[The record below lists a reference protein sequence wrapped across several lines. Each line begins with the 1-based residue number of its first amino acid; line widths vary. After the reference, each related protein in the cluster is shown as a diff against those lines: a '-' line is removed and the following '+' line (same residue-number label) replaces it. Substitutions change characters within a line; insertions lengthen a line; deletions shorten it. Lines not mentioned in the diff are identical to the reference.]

1 MLLLLHWKDAARLW
15 LLSSSVAFTIPFHP
29 FPFIMRAILLDI
41 IQQFA
46 SLLPLQQQRQWQW
59 QWTEAE
65 AEREAEAAT
74 LAIRISAA
82 KVLAATEISTTATTT
97 AGETSE

>member
-46 SLLPLQQQRQWQW
+46 SLLPLQQQRQWQR
-59 QWTEAE
+59 QREEAE
-65 AEREAEAAT
+65 GEAEAAT

-97 AGETSE
+97 TAGETSE

>member
-1 MLLLLHWKDAARLW
+1 MRRVFG
-15 LLSSSVAFTIPFHP
+15 SSSVAFTIPFHP

-46 SLLPLQQQRQWQW
+46 SLLPLQQQRQWQR
-59 QWTEAE
+59 QRE
-65 AEREAEAAT
+65 EAEAAT

-82 KVLAATEISTTATTT
+82 KVLAATEISTTATTAT